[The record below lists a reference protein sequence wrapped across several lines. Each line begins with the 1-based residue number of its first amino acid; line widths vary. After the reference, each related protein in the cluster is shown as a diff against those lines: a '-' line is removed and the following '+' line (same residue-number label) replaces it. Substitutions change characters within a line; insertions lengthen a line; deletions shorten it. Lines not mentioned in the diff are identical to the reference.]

1 MSDITITVN
10 GGNNQILPNA
20 THAEQHFHYHGV
32 GSSPAVESE
41 EQASSNEEDRQRLS
55 LYINKVEDLDKY
67 ISLLAT
73 CKTASEVGEVVALMC
88 ENEPN
93 LDSTRIAKESF
104 IRLLLPF
111 IPNVGKGKGIDNLRI
126 QIDKAWTARK
136 KASRNQK

>member
-67 ISLLAT
+67 ISLFAS
-73 CKTASEVGEVVALMC
+73 CKTASDVGEVVALMC

-111 IPNVGKGKGIDNLRI
+111 IPNVEKGKGIDNLRI